1 MASKKGIHRN
11 TFRGVGPVM
20 KDGIGQNCE
29 LTSRCLLQTGAVTIL
44 NKRCNST
51 RTKMYKKC
59 QKITKM

>member
-44 NKRCNST
+44 NKRCSGK
-51 RTKMYKKC
+51 RAKMC
-59 QKITKM
+59 